1 MPWATQMTKK
11 KTNLSFNFLF
21 ISLVSSDVP
30 MLDLFQHVESSS
42 HRVPMDF
49 SPYLLSA
56 SPPSSS
62 FEFMGYS
69 SPFSAAQA
77 HASPSSLSNFCP
89 IHHSFSSP
97 SLSQRRNGPLK
108 SIIIKSESLSD
119 SDGESTCSDC
129 PQSPGRTQ
137 KKVSF
142 ADHKGLALA
151 HVRLVKESPDE
162 PPALNCDVLS
172 SITKGANA
180 DISCKPPIKLC
191 FSQPASDYMAFRD
204 RISTNLVS
212 LENVILRD
220 YTMEGTI
227 KVKNVTFEKSVYVRL
242 SLDEWESHEDTP
254 ATYVP
259 GPGMSYADPYDTFSF
274 RIEVPPSFDVTKKV
288 QFAVCFEE
296 NGKQHWDNNNGQ
308 NYCVV
313 SENYVSHD
321 SKRTLFSPTF
331 NPRWLP
337 EKQTDTW
344 SDFSSWRDV
353 PCETPYY

>member
-1 MPWATQMTKK
+1 
-11 KTNLSFNFLF
+11 
-21 ISLVSSDVP
+21 
-30 MLDLFQHVESSS
+30 MLDFIQPVESSS

-62 FEFMGYS
+62 FDFMGYS
-69 SPFSAAQA
+69 SPFSNTTHAYSSPFPTPQA
-77 HASPSSLSNFCP
+77 YSSPPSLSNFCP
-89 IHHSFSSP
+89 IHHNFSGP
-97 SLSQRRNGPLK
+97 SLNQRRKGPLK

-119 SDGESTCSDC
+119 SDAESTCSDS

-151 HVRLVKESPDE
+151 QVRLVKESPDE
-162 PPALNCDVLS
+162 PPALNFDVLS

-191 FSQPASDYMAFRD
+191 FAQPASDYMAFRD
-204 RISTNLVS
+204 RISSNLVS

-227 KVKNVTFEKSVYVRL
+227 KVKNVSFEKSVFVRL
-242 SLDEWESHEDTP
+242 SLDEWESHEDIQGS
-254 ATYVP
+254 YVP
-259 GPGMSYADPYDTFSF
+259 GFSLGYAEPYDTFSF
-274 RIEVPPSFDVTKKV
+274 RIDIPPSFDISKRV

-296 NGKQHWDNNNGQ
+296 NGKQHWDNNNGE

-313 SENYVSHD
+313 SENYESSE
-321 SKRTLFSPTF
+321 SKRTCGYMFS
-331 NPRWLP
+331 PRWLP
-337 EKQTDTW
+337 EKQTDNWT
-344 SDFSSWRDV
+344 DFSAWRDV